1 MLQER
6 MNAWQTVG
14 KHNAW
19 PQNVLYFRD
28 GVSESQYSEIRR
40 REVDRIRIVYAAN
53 GQAVVPKIM
62 AVVVTK
68 RHNTR
73 FYPTADGI
81 SRNNGNTPPGMFH
94 WIT

>member
-6 MNAWQTVG
+6 LNAWQAAG
-14 KHNAW
+14 RHPAW

-40 REVDRIRIVYAAN
+40 REVSQIRAVYTAN
-53 GQAVVPKIM
+53 GQTIVPNVM

-73 FYPTADGI
+73 FYPTATGLNQ
-81 SRNNGNTPPGMFH
+81 NNGNTPPG
-94 WIT
+94 TLE